1 MNKHSDIIDV
11 IMQDSNL
18 VLNSAFVAK
27 LGAKAG
33 DRITIRYIEKDGIM
47 TPIIEKDEG
56 GNKLT
61 KSNTISFRGIQRNH
75 LAQFGSNFWGGELTE
90 AGYIE
95 LEGDGIPVYTEVKKA
110 VEAYISKEI
119 ILDINYNI
127 TKLNNY
133 EF

>member
-18 VLNSAFVAK
+18 VLDSALIVK
-27 LGAKAG
+27 IGAKAG
-33 DRITIRYIEKDGIM
+33 DRIVIGYIEKDGIM
-47 TPIIEKDEG
+47 IPIISKGDE

-61 KSNTISFRGIQRNH
+61 KSNTVSFRGKQKET
-75 LAQFGSNFWGGELTE
+75 LSQFGSNFWAGEFN
-90 AGYIE
+90 GSYCE

-110 VEAYISKEI
+110 TEAYISKEI
-119 ILDINYNI
+119 VLDTNYNI
-127 TKLNNY
+127 TKLTEY